1 MTITIQMKQ
10 EIKTAYKALRDA
22 YHLKGTVF
30 SNEFD
35 KAMRLANCRMEC
47 LVDTLSESSYGL
59 YRLGL
64 LPEEELNQYRKL
76 ASALNRFVD
85 VAVEHFHNIEKA
97 HDREAYYGHDYDHIM
112 ETRAYSTEE
121 MVERFGTREEYI
133 KGILEDAFDDIDA
146 ELKDMLSYF
155 NMVK

>member
-1 MTITIQMKQ
+1 MKQ

-22 YHLKGTVF
+22 YYLKETVF

-35 KAMRLANCRMEC
+35 KAKDLADCRMEG
-47 LVDTLSESSYGL
+47 LVDTLSESSFGL

-76 ASALNRFVD
+76 ASALNKFVD

-97 HDREAYYGHDYDHIM
+97 HDREAYYG
-112 ETRAYSTEE
+112 
-121 MVERFGTREEYI
+121 RE
-133 KGILEDAFDDIDA
+133 
-146 ELKDMLSYF
+146 
-155 NMVK
+155 